1 MKPSIFLSYRRD
13 GGEAFAQMIYE
24 RFRKQYRVFYDIQS
38 RDIGDYRERIKQEI
52 DRCDFVIVV
61 LSQHSLDRC
70 IEDENDMVRYE
81 IEYAKKAQKKIITV
95 LCRGFVFPKHL
106 PKEIDYIRYANGV
119 AIHNME
125 HIDEKL
131 NDIHTFIGSESIQK
145 KRANA
150 RTAII
155 GIAVGIA
162 AFIVILGVLVT
173 LYLLEVLTRSSV
185 RRTILLLGTVSL
197 CIGLFCLVWVIAAIL
212 RSRK

>member
-1 MKPSIFLSYRRD
+1 MKPSVFLSYRRD

-81 IEYAKKAQKKIITV
+81 IEYAKKMQKKIITV

-131 NDIHTFIGSESIQK
+131 KDIHTFISSESIQK
-145 KRANA
+145 KRANRKA
-150 RTAII
+150 AVVGIT
-155 GIAVGIA
+155 IAVL
-162 AFIVILGVLVT
+162 VLSVLGA
-173 LYLLEVLTRSSV
+173 LYLLSVLDLSSV
-185 RRTILLLGTVSL
+185 RRTLFLIGTVSL
-197 CIGLFCLVWVIAAIL
+197 CISLFSLVVWVISSIL